1 MRLEHITPEQV
12 DLAPRPLAPGVLY
25 ISHKYRVALHLCCCG
40 CGEKV
45 VTPLSEA
52 EWQLQL
58 RDGKAS
64 LHPSVGN
71 GTACR
76 SHYWIEQNR
85 VVWVPPMTNQQII
98 RTRRNDRAS
107 LEAMY
112 AARQHA
118 RRPRWAVR
126 VVAVLESVRDWLRG
140 R

>member
-1 MRLEHITPEQV
+1 VRLAHVRPEEV
-12 DLAPRPLAPGVLY
+12 DLAPKPLAPGVLY

-52 EWQLQL
+52 EWQLEM

-85 VVWVPPMTNQQII
+85 VVWLPSMTNHQIM
-98 RTRRNDRAS
+98 RTRRSDRAS
-107 LEAMY
+107 LETMY
-112 AARQHA
+112 AARRHT
-118 RRPRWAVR
+118 RRPKWVAQ
-126 VVAVLESVRDWLRG
+126 VVAAFEAVGNWLR